1 MVKSS
6 RTKSHALIRL
16 EQQSANSPDVP
27 DSRTLQAFCAVKSQT
42 ISAFRQGLVNHAR
55 QGLVNHADRSGPGDF
70 GLTSLFKL
78 IAETARLRSRVSIG
92 NIIPAGRQSREAS
105 NIYRRDQSRRV
116 EPCSAARPSLSSAQL
131 PCAGRPRRRRR
142 AAGRTPSRTRRAAPC
157 CQRHADGRQ
166 RSRQRLSRHRA
177 ARPRRRADAGSGA
190 PRSVADDS
198 AWA

>member
-16 EQQSANSPDVP
+16 EQQSADSPDVP

-105 NIYRRDQSRRV
+105 NIYRRDQSRRSHSGPTRIADRSFTPGSHV
-116 EPCSAARPSLSSAQL
+116 ASACRGFRYRWATRPSTRGVGRHDSFHRSSASRSTAAL
-131 PCAGRPRRRRR
+131 PRPILR
-142 AAGRTPSRTRRAAPC
+142 
-157 CQRHADGRQ
+157 
-166 RSRQRLSRHRA
+166 
-177 ARPRRRADAGSGA
+177 
-190 PRSVADDS
+190 
-198 AWA
+198 